1 MVSVYDV
8 DATALIEKLAGKLAK
23 EIEMPAWANFV
34 KTGTHKERP
43 PVLENWWY
51 IRAAAILRTIYKNGP
66 VGVSKLRSKYGGA
79 KNRGRKRHHFTK
91 GSGKVIRTIVQQLEE
106 KGYLKRAPKGKGRLT
121 TSAGQSLLE
130 KTASEVYTKYVKPA
144 PAPKP
149 VAKVAPKLVV
159 KPAEK
164 PVAKPIKT
172 ESKQASNLSSAKL
185 KTASAH
191 SEKVVAKKEAKP
203 AIKNEAKPVK
213 KEPKAKVSKPSKP
226 AVKATA
232 KKEVKK

>member
-23 EIEMPAWANFV
+23 EIKMPEWANFV
-34 KTGTHKERP
+34 KTGSHKERP

-79 KNRGRKRHHFTK
+79 KNRGRKRHKFTK
-91 GSGKVIRTIVQQLEE
+91 GSGKVIRIIVQQLEE

-121 TSAGQSLLE
+121 TSQGQSLLE

-144 PAPKP
+144 APKVVAKP
-149 VAKVAPKLVV
+149 VKVAPK
-159 KPAEK
+159 P
-164 PVAKPIKT
+164 T
-172 ESKQASNLSSAKL
+172 E
-185 KTASAH
+185 KTASAP
-191 SEKVVAKKEAKP
+191 SEKPKDEKVVKAAPKKEAKP
-203 AIKNEAKPVK
+203 VKRVAKPAKAPAK
-213 KEPKAKVSKPSKP
+213 KASKPSKT
-226 AVKATA
+226 ASKASG
-232 KKEVKK
+232 KKK